1 MSEQNTGGDGS
12 VRWTLDAD
20 NVTESECKN
29 LGGGKHTQN
38 GIDKS
43 GDAGD
48 WFTVSIEVPEEF
60 DDAEAY
66 LVALKEGDQNLLW
79 GVKKDV
85 SDNDRIYFNVR
96 IERKNHDQIRVSWGE
111 SENVRRPRKAV

>member
-12 VRWTLDAD
+12 VRWSLDAD
-20 NVTESECKN
+20 NVTETEFESHD
-29 LGGGKHTQN
+29 GKHKQH

-48 WFTVSIEVPEEF
+48 WFTVSIEVPEGF

-66 LVALKEGDQNLLW
+66 LAALK
-79 GVKKDV
+79 
-85 SDNDRIYFNVR
+85 
-96 IERKNHDQIRVSWGE
+96 
-111 SENVRRPRKAV
+111 